1 MNTPQTAAGTLLS
14 PSPCSP
20 FFVFDVESVGL
31 HGEAFAVAGGV
42 YINAA
47 AQSEFR
53 FCCPLEEAKGD
64 DDDREWVKSNVP
76 VMEITHRNPAAV
88 REAFWSEW
96 EEAKKRYPGITMA
109 GECIWPV
116 EAGFVAACIRQEI
129 ADRKWSGPYPFHEI
143 ASVMLAAGMDPMAT
157 YEREESEKPAHE
169 PLADARQS
177 ARLLATALRSLAMTE
192 RSNIMSTKEQLAEQL
207 AVELSVFATWRDDYT
222 GTLARSAAELRR
234 LEAANAELL
243 ESLSF
248 YAEQARLCR
257 LIHSEGD
264 PGRNSLAKD
273 GGNKARA
280 AIAKHG
286 GAA

>member
-31 HGEAFAVAGGV
+31 HGEAFAVAGGI

-64 DDDREWVKSNVP
+64 DDDREWVKANVP
-76 VMEITHRNPAAV
+76 VIEITHRHPAAV

-96 EEAKKRYPGITMA
+96 EKAKKRYPGIAMA

-177 ARLLATALRSLAMTE
+177 ARLLATALRSLANE
-192 RSNIMSTKEQLAEQL
+192 DAEQ
-207 AVELSVFATWRDDYT
+207 ERI
-222 GTLARSAAELRR
+222 
-234 LEAANAELL
+234 
-243 ESLSF
+243 
-248 YAEQARLCR
+248 R
-257 LIHSEGD
+257 LINQVTQLITENLRLKKSIRETLDDNLH
-264 PGRNSLAKD
+264 LAD
-273 GGNKARA
+273 GENCTLIKLKRA
-280 AIAKHG
+280 AAMPNEKVQP
-286 GAA
+286 

>member
-1 MNTPQTAAGTLLS
+1 MKS
-14 PSPCSP
+14 DHMKP

-31 HGEAFAVAGGV
+31 HGEAFAVAGGI

-64 DDDREWVKSNVP
+64 DDDREWVKANVP
-76 VMEITHRNPAAV
+76 VMEITHRHPAAV

-96 EEAKKRYPGITMA
+96 EKAKKWYPGITMA

-129 ADRKWSGPYPFHEI
+129 TDRKWSGPYPFHEI

-157 YEREESEKPAHE
+157 YDREESEKPAHE

-177 ARLLATALRSLAMTE
+177 ARLLATALRAL
-192 RSNIMSTKEQLAEQL
+192 
-207 AVELSVFATWRDDYT
+207 
-222 GTLARSAAELRR
+222 
-234 LEAANAELL
+234 
-243 ESLSF
+243 
-248 YAEQARLCR
+248 
-257 LIHSEGD
+257 
-264 PGRNSLAKD
+264 
-273 GGNKARA
+273 
-280 AIAKHG
+280 
-286 GAA
+286 